1 MDASTVYAGW
11 ATADITPPI
20 PVRMGGYLAREA
32 PASGVHDALSARAL
46 ALGVPL
52 SHGGPRQEGAAGGD
66 VLVVVVCDLLSV
78 DEDLVEAVRQ
88 RLHQTVPGAHIW
100 LAATHTHSGPDVA
113 RAFALAAGTPPPDP
127 AVTARVIAG
136 ATTAAEHAIAAM
148 APATYRWA
156 SGAIHGVATNRDHPE
171 QGEPVRLDL
180 LCIYPSDVPAT
191 KPRSEPDTPS
201 TSSAPSAPAAIFG
214 SFPSHAT
221 VLSAENI
228 SISADLPGAFRR
240 KLSERL
246 GGSPWIAL
254 ATGAAGDI
262 STRHTRQGQGFAELE
277 RLGGVLA
284 EQAEELVLQ
293 AGPLALAPPE
303 GRTITLDLA
312 AKSSADV
319 TTLAERVRAVER
331 EMAQALAAGQTG
343 HARTL
348 ETALQGLRAEQR
360 RATTAEPL
368 PDGKTSLRAAI
379 ATARLG
385 ALGMVAVPGE
395 LYYDLGRQIQRAAG
409 RPVLVLGYTN
419 GYIGYLP
426 ARAAYG
432 TNDYE
437 VLMSPFAPGAAE
449 RVAQAAISGLSSGGT
464 PAAMGTTPP
473 GAEVSA
479 EAGAEEGTT

>member
-1 MDASTVYAGW
+1 MDASVTYAGW
-11 ATADITPPI
+11 ASADITPAI

-32 PASGVHDALSARAL
+32 PASGVHDMLSARAL
-46 ALGVPL
+46 ALGVPP
-52 SHGGPRQEGAAGGD
+52 SHRGPQQEVAAGN

-78 DEDLVEAVRQ
+78 DDDVVHAVRQ
-88 RLHQTVPGAHIW
+88 RLHQSVPGAHVW

-136 ATTAAEHAIAAM
+136 ASAAAEQAIAAM

-156 SGAIHGVATNRDHPE
+156 SDAIHRVATNRDHPE

-180 LCIYPSDVPAT
+180 LCIYPSDVPAA
-191 KPRSEPDTPS
+191 EPSSASQTPS
-201 TSSAPSAPAAIFG
+201 ASSASSGASAPAAIFG

-221 VLSAENI
+221 VLGAANLA
-228 SISADLPGAFRR
+228 ISADLPGAFRR
-240 KLSERL
+240 GLAERP
-246 GGSPWIAL
+246 GNSRWIAL

-262 STRHTRQGQGFAELE
+262 STRHMRQGQGFAELE

-284 EQAEELVLQ
+284 EQAEELVLRAQ
-293 AGPLALAPPE
+293 PLALAPPVV
-303 GRTITLDLA
+303 RTITLDLA
-312 AKSSADV
+312 AKSSVD
-319 TTLAERVRAVER
+319 TTALAERVRAAER

-348 ETALQGLRAEQR
+348 ETTLQGLRAEQR
-360 RATTAEPL
+360 RASTTP

-379 ATARLG
+379 GTARLG
-385 ALGMVAVPGE
+385 TLGMVAIPGE

-409 RPVLVLGYTN
+409 RPAMVLGYTN

-426 ARAAYG
+426 ARTAYG

-449 RVAQAAISGLSSGGT
+449 HIAQAAISGLTADGG
-464 PAAMGTTPP
+464 PEAAGTAP
-473 GAEVSA
+473 GTEASADEDAE
-479 EAGAEEGTT
+479 EEGTT